1 MFNFIIHIDITQNH
15 WKFMIFTPPSLQN
28 LIEFPENYN
37 VNKAVWKPHG
47 MYESKFLVDKLF
59 YSQFIYGNEPFKLF

>member
-1 MFNFIIHIDITQNH
+1 
-15 WKFMIFTPPSLQN
+15 MIFTPPSLQN
-28 LIEFPENYN
+28 LIEFAENYN